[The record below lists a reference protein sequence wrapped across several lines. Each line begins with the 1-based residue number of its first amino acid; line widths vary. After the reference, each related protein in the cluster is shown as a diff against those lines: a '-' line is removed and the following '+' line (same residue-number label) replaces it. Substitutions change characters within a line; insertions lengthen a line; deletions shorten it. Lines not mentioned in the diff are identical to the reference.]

1 MPLLTIFQLYRGG
14 QFYWWR
20 KLSLF
25 YDIVS
30 GQSPDYLQD
39 LLPITNEVVVSV
51 RVLLESNQ
59 TLIRHIIISFI
70 HIIETGSVRDRVMV
84 LSATFNNISAISW
97 RAVLLVEEAG
107 VSGENHRPVASH
119 WQILSHNV
127 VSSTSRHQRDSNSQL
142 YEWYRIGKGFVL
154 AKRD

>member
-39 LLPITNEVVVSV
+39 LLPITNEVIVSV
-51 RVLLESNQ
+51 RVFLESNQ

-70 HIIETGSVRDRVMV
+70 HITETGSVRDRAMV
-84 LSATFNNISAISW
+84 LNATFSNISAISW

>member
-1 MPLLTIFQLYRGG
+1 MNILE
-14 QFYWWR
+14 
-20 KLSLF
+20 
-25 YDIVS
+25 
-30 GQSPDYLQD
+30 
-39 LLPITNEVVVSV
+39 NEVVVSV
-51 RVLLESNQ
+51 RVFLESNQ

-70 HIIETGSVRDRVMV
+70 HITETGSVRDRAMV
-84 LSATFNNISAISW
+84 LNTTFNNISAISW

-142 YEWYRIGKGFVL
+142 
-154 AKRD
+154 